1 MCIYY
6 TYIFLKV
13 KYSPNKRFLYTLK
26 TLIYVKYNQNIKKI
40 KMIWYNIIRKDLMR
54 MKYNIRGDKLEIT
67 DAINNYVE
75 SKLDRLNKYFKEDD
89 ILANVLLRV
98 RGNSQIIEV
107 TIPTDKFI
115 LRSEEEDK
123 DLYAAID
130 LVTDKLERQIRKNKT
145 RLNKQNTENKYK
157 EFNFDYEVE
166 SDETEEDEVIVKRK
180 NIEMKPM
187 DEEEAI
193 LQMNLL
199 GHEFFVYKDMHTD
212 KVCVLYKRKDGNYGI
227 IETNE

>member
-1 MCIYY
+1 
-6 TYIFLKV
+6 
-13 KYSPNKRFLYTLK
+13 
-26 TLIYVKYNQNIKKI
+26 
-40 KMIWYNIIRKDLMR
+40 
-54 MKYNIRGDKLEIT
+54 MKYNIRGDKLVVT

-89 ILANVLLRV
+89 ILANVLLKV

-145 RLNKQNTENKYK
+145 RLNKQNIDNKYK
-157 EFNFDYEVE
+157 DFNFDYEIT
-166 SDETEEDEVIVKRK
+166 TEEETNEDEQIVKRK

-193 LQMNLL
+193 LEMNLL
-199 GHEFFVYKDMHTD
+199 GHEFFVYKDMHTN
-212 KVCVLYKRKDGNYGI
+212 KVCVLYRRKDGNYGL
-227 IETNE
+227 IETN

>member
-1 MCIYY
+1 
-6 TYIFLKV
+6 
-13 KYSPNKRFLYTLK
+13 
-26 TLIYVKYNQNIKKI
+26 
-40 KMIWYNIIRKDLMR
+40 
-54 MKYNIRGDKLEIT
+54 MKYNIRGDKLEVT
-67 DAINNYVE
+67 DAINSYVE
-75 SKLDRLNKYFKEDD
+75 SKLDRLNKYFKDED

-130 LVTDKLERQIRKNKT
+130 LVSDKLERQIRKNKT
-145 RLNKQNTENKYK
+145 RLNRQNVDNKLK
-157 EFNFDYEVE
+157 EFNFDYEMME
-166 SDETEEDEVIVKRK
+166 EEETSEDEVIVKRK

-193 LQMNLL
+193 LEMNLL

-212 KVCVLYKRKDGNYGI
+212 KICVLYKRKDGNYGL
-227 IETNE
+227 IETK

>member
-1 MCIYY
+1 
-6 TYIFLKV
+6 
-13 KYSPNKRFLYTLK
+13 
-26 TLIYVKYNQNIKKI
+26 
-40 KMIWYNIIRKDLMR
+40 
-54 MKYNIRGDKLEIT
+54 MKYNIRGDKLVVT
-67 DAINNYVE
+67 DAINDYVE

-89 ILANVLLRV
+89 ILANVSLRV

-145 RLNKQNTENKYK
+145 RLNKQAASSK
-157 EFNFDYEVE
+157 EFNFDYEL
-166 SDETEEDEVIVKRK
+166 TEDEIEEEEIVKRK
-180 NIEMKPM
+180 KLEMKPM

-193 LQMNLL
+193 LEMNLL
-199 GHEFFVYKDMHTD
+199 GHEFFVYKDMHTNN
-212 KVCVLYKRKDGNYGI
+212 VCVLYKRKDGNYGL
-227 IETNE
+227 IETK

>member
-1 MCIYY
+1 
-6 TYIFLKV
+6 
-13 KYSPNKRFLYTLK
+13 
-26 TLIYVKYNQNIKKI
+26 
-40 KMIWYNIIRKDLMR
+40 
-54 MKYNIRGDKLEIT
+54 MKYNIRGDKLEVT

-75 SKLDRLNKYFKEDD
+75 SKLDRLNKYFKEDN

-145 RLNKQNTENKYK
+145 RLSKQTSDNKFK
-157 EFNFDYEVE
+157 EFNFDYETDEHEE
-166 SDETEEDEVIVKRK
+166 SSEEETIVKRK
-180 NIEMKPM
+180 KIEMKPM

-193 LQMNLL
+193 LEMNLL
-199 GHEFFVYKDMHTD
+199 GHEFFVYKDMHTNQIN
-212 KVCVLYKRKDGNYGI
+212 VLYRRKDGNYGL
-227 IETNE
+227 IETK

>member
-1 MCIYY
+1 
-6 TYIFLKV
+6 
-13 KYSPNKRFLYTLK
+13 
-26 TLIYVKYNQNIKKI
+26 
-40 KMIWYNIIRKDLMR
+40 
-54 MKYNIRGDKLEIT
+54 MKYNIRGDKLEAT
-67 DAINNYVE
+67 EAINNYVE
-75 SKLDRLNKYFKEDD
+75 TKLDRLNKYFKEDD

-145 RLNKQNTENKYK
+145 RLNKQNVDNKFK
-157 EFNFDYEVE
+157 ELNFDYELEKEEE
-166 SDETEEDEVIVKRK
+166 SSIDEAIVKRK
-180 NIEMKPM
+180 KLEMKPM

-193 LQMNLL
+193 LEMNLL
-199 GHEFFVYKDMHTD
+199 GHEFFVYKDMHTNN
-212 KVCVLYKRKDGNYGI
+212 VCVLYKRKDGNYGL
-227 IETNE
+227 IETK

>member
-1 MCIYY
+1 
-6 TYIFLKV
+6 
-13 KYSPNKRFLYTLK
+13 
-26 TLIYVKYNQNIKKI
+26 
-40 KMIWYNIIRKDLMR
+40 
-54 MKYNIRGDKLEIT
+54 MKYNIRGDKLEVT

-145 RLNKQNTENKYK
+145 RLNKQNIDNKYK
-157 EFNFDYEVE
+157 DFNFDYEVSNDEE
-166 SDETEEDEVIVKRK
+166 STENDVIVKRK

-193 LQMNLL
+193 LEMNLL
-199 GHEFFVYKDMHTD
+199 GHEFFVYKDVHTNN
-212 KVCVLYKRKDGNYGI
+212 VCVLYKRKDGKFGI
-227 IETNE
+227 INVK

>member
-1 MCIYY
+1 
-6 TYIFLKV
+6 
-13 KYSPNKRFLYTLK
+13 
-26 TLIYVKYNQNIKKI
+26 
-40 KMIWYNIIRKDLMR
+40 
-54 MKYNIRGDKLEIT
+54 MKYNIRGDKLVVT
-67 DAINNYVE
+67 DAINEYVE
-75 SKLDRLNKYFKEDD
+75 TKLSKLNKYFKEED
-89 ILANVLLRV
+89 ILANILLRV

-115 LRSEEEDK
+115 LRGEEEDK

-145 RLNKQNTENKYK
+145 RLKKQNSIDNKYK
-157 EFNFDYEVE
+157 EFNFEYIIPEE
-166 SDETEEDEVIVKRK
+166 EETTEDEQIVKRK

-199 GHEFFVYKDMHTD
+199 GHEFFVYKDINTN
-212 KVCVLYKRKDGNYGI
+212 KVCVLYKRKDGHYGL
-227 IETNE
+227 IETN

>member
-1 MCIYY
+1 
-6 TYIFLKV
+6 
-13 KYSPNKRFLYTLK
+13 
-26 TLIYVKYNQNIKKI
+26 
-40 KMIWYNIIRKDLMR
+40 
-54 MKYNIRGDKLEIT
+54 MKYNIRGDKLEVT
-67 DAINNYVE
+67 NAINNYVE

-145 RLNKQNTENKYK
+145 RLNRQNQDNKYK
-157 EFNFDYEVE
+157 DFNFDYETTQ
-166 SDETEEDEVIVKRK
+166 DEEHDEEVIVKRK

-212 KVCVLYKRKDGNYGI
+212 KVCVLYKRKDGNYGL
-227 IETNE
+227 IETK